1 MKKFSINNMKVKT
14 KITLFS
20 GVLLAFL
27 IINAIVGLFAAK
39 TINEQRKDL
48 YDHYA
53 MGQYYLCE
61 SYTDFCLI
69 NVYLRNAFLISDESN
84 VKDMETQIT
93 EYEKKMTDHF
103 EIFGDIVDKSN
114 FSSDIKKRYEEV
126 YAYSKQWMTETKN
139 EISLVKSGKQE
150 EAVSS
155 FLSVGKQGAGVVK
168 GQIDELIDL
177 LEQETV
183 PRNKYVDLS
192 LNVLTGIIIG
202 VAVLAIIIT
211 FAYSI
216 ALIKGITVP
225 VNNLVKAANKL
236 SVGDVDVDCKKLYDD
251 DLGFLM
257 DEFEKMANNIREQA
271 NIANI
276 VAGGDMTV
284 PVSPR
289 SDKDLLGISL
299 NKLVTD
305 NNEILGNVKESTH
318 QVTVGAEQ
326 VATASQS
333 LAQGATE
340 QASALQQ
347 VTASMDEIAERI
359 KANASEANEA
369 ESLIVTAKDLAASG
383 NEQMSA
389 LTNALNDINESSE
402 TISKIIKTIDDIAF
416 QTNILALNAAVE
428 AARAGIHGKGF
439 AVVAEEVRNLAAKS
453 ATAASETADMIEDSI
468 NKVANGMKHGEETA
482 KALEEIIASINKS
495 VDLVTNIAT
504 ASNNQAT
511 AVAQVDQAISQVS
524 QVVQTNS
531 ATSQQCAAASEEL
544 SNQAANLRNLMANFK
559 LTASKG
565 GNLIGM
571 SSSFTAPA
579 GPSVNEQIISLDGEF
594 GKY

>member
-1 MKKFSINNMKVKT
+1 MKKKFSINDMRVRG

-20 GVLLAFL
+20 CVMLAFM
-27 IINAIVGLFAAK
+27 IINAAVGLFAAK

-53 MGQYYLCE
+53 MGQYYLSE

-69 NVYLRNAFLISDESN
+69 NVFLRNILFINDTSSLNDAESQISN
-84 VKDMETQIT
+84 
-93 EYEKKMTDHF
+93 YEKKMTEHF
-103 EIFGDIVDKSN
+103 EKFGSIVDEGN
-114 FSSDIKKRYEEV
+114 FSSDIKKKYEEV
-126 YAYSKQWMTETKN
+126 YAYSKQWMNETQQ

-150 EAVSS
+150 DAVSS
-155 FLSVGKQGAGVVK
+155 FLSVGKQGAGTVK

-177 LEQETV
+177 LDEATV
-183 PRNKYVDLS
+183 PRNRYVNLS

-202 VAVLAIIIT
+202 VAIIAIIIT

-216 ALIKGITVP
+216 ALIKSITIP
-225 VNNLVKAANKL
+225 VNNLVRAAKKL
-236 SVGDVDVDCKKLYDD
+236 AVGDVNVDCKKLHED
-251 DLGFLM
+251 DLGELM
-257 DEFEKMANNIREQA
+257 DEFAMMAA
-271 NIANI
+271 NIKKQAEIANM
-276 VAGGDMTV
+276 VAGGDLTV
-284 PVSPR
+284 SVVPR
-289 SDKDLLGISL
+289 CEKDLLGVSL
-299 NKLVTD
+299 HKLVED
-305 NNEILGNVKESTH
+305 NNEILGNVKESTQ

-347 VTASMDEIAERI
+347 VTASMNEIADRT

-369 ESLIVTAKDLAASG
+369 ENLINTAKDLAATG
-383 NEQMSA
+383 NRQMSA
-389 LTNALNDINESSE
+389 LTDALNDINDSSE

-453 ATAASETADMIEDSI
+453 ATAASETAEMIEDSI
-468 NKVANGMKHGEETA
+468 QKVANGMKLGDETA
-482 KALEEIIASINKS
+482 KALEQIIESINKS
-495 VDLVTNIAT
+495 VELVTNIAI

-511 AVAQVDQAISQVS
+511 AVAQVDQAIVQVS

-531 ATSQQCAAASEEL
+531 ATSEQCAAASEEL
-544 SNQAANLRNLMANFK
+544 SNQAANLRSLMSNYK

-565 GNLIGM
+565 GGLIGTG
-571 SSSFTAPA
+571 SSFTAPA
-579 GPSVNEQIISLDGEF
+579 NLNEDIISLNGEF